1 MNKNKLKFISSE
13 KKKTYAELWKKN
25 KDKEPVIEADEEAGY
40 PPDCNEGYV
49 KKNGKCV
56 PAPKKTKASPPLSQE
71 QAIDYSVR
79 IVKALEAKR
88 TEHNKNNP
96 NRKVTI
102 NQLKEV
108 YYKNA
113 SDCRNAKAAAR
124 ACNHWAMGCVNAYL
138 RLKSNKKV
146 KKISVSSNLWWNQT
160 EEDFLKTDKDMQR
173 FELNFDFEN
182 VDDLYMEVKPLK
194 NTRSAWV

>member
-1 MNKNKLKFISSE
+1 MNKNKMKFISSE
-13 KKKTYAELWKKN
+13 KKKVYAELWKKSKN
-25 KDKEPVIEADEEAGY
+25 KAPIIEADEKAGY
-40 PPDCNEGYV
+40 PPNCNKGYV
-49 KKNGKCV
+49 EKDGKCV
-56 PAPKKTKASPPLSQE
+56 PILKKAKASPTLSQE

-79 IVKALEAKR
+79 IMKALEAMR

-96 NRKVTI
+96 QGRVTI

-108 YYKNA
+108 YCKNA

-124 ACNHWAMGCVNAYL
+124 ACNHWAMGCVNAFL
-138 RLKSNKKV
+138 RLKSNKKI
-146 KKISVSSNLWWNQT
+146 KKISVSSNLWTQT

-182 VDDLYMEVKPLK
+182 VDDLYIEVQPLK
-194 NTRSAWV
+194 NARTTWV